1 MLIGARG
8 AREGWGCRR
17 TPPFKDLLRDAE
29 KQGVCVQAAALAHS
43 WQPFQHCVHGLDHEN
58 LARVLMPAKLAV
70 ADAVAFFCVLGEW
83 RWVQAHEDDPSYTTG
98 AYRDRRGLRWAVV
111 ESAKNR
117 SPDPNAPDWL
127 RRNYPGAFAIYP
139 AMVAVAR
146 LAVLAARDGEALHK
160 DGQVVSGVG
169 EGVAPGFAL
178 PSAGVVCSNVR
189 LARRAAADARKRL
202 REAEARAEAAATKI

>member
-1 MLIGARG
+1 MGGGRVGQESFPGPKCPRL
-8 AREGWGCRR
+8 
-17 TPPFKDLLRDAE
+17 AE
-29 KQGVCVQAAALAHS
+29 TQL
-43 WQPFQHCVHGLDHEN
+43 PQH
-58 LARVLMPAKLAV
+58 
-70 ADAVAFFCVLGEW
+70 
-83 RWVQAHEDDPSYTTG
+83 
-98 AYRDRRGLRWAVV
+98 
-111 ESAKNR
+111 
-117 SPDPNAPDWL
+117 
-127 RRNYPGAFAIYP
+127 AFAIYP

>member
-1 MLIGARG
+1 
-8 AREGWGCRR
+8 
-17 TPPFKDLLRDAE
+17 
-29 KQGVCVQAAALAHS
+29 
-43 WQPFQHCVHGLDHEN
+43 
-58 LARVLMPAKLAV
+58 
-70 ADAVAFFCVLGEW
+70 
-83 RWVQAHEDDPSYTTG
+83 
-98 AYRDRRGLRWAVV
+98 
-111 ESAKNR
+111 
-117 SPDPNAPDWL
+117 
-127 RRNYPGAFAIYP
+127 
-139 AMVAVAR
+139 MVAVAR